1 MMRVLHVDPEHT
13 FGGGE
18 TQVLALV
25 THLRDYGHE
34 SVLATPTSGELG
46 TRAAANGFLVE
57 NLEAGFGHDPR
68 GGFTLRQLC
77 FQHEP
82 DIVHLH
88 TARALSLAGYRPS
101 GVPAVVT
108 RRMDYAPRG
117 ARSYVGWLYRQV
129 DAIIAVSQA
138 ARSAMGARGVS
149 PERVTVVPSGVSV
162 DHFARADRA
171 VAREALDISPEQP
184 VVSIVGS
191 LHARKGHAV
200 LFQALARLRGEGL
213 DVMCLAAG
221 EGPEH
226 EALETQA
233 RSLGMGGH
241 VRLLGHIEDVLPV
254 LAAADVVAQP
264 SLAEGLGVAAVE
276 GMASGRPVVAS
287 RVGGLMETIRHDV
300 EGLLVPIGDVSALA
314 EGLAACLRTPELRD
328 RLGAAGRVRATRFST
343 EAMARGNEAVYER
356 LLARRVPS
364 DSDS

>member
-1 MMRVLHVDPEHT
+1 MRVLHVDPEHT

-18 TQVLALV
+18 TQVMALV
-25 THLRDYGHE
+25 THLREHGHT
-34 SVLATPTSGELG
+34 SFLATPSDGELG
-46 TRAAANGFLVE
+46 VRAAAAGFVVE
-57 NLEAGFGHDPR
+57 DLRARFGHDPL
-68 GGFTLRQLC
+68 GGATLRRLC
-77 FQHEP
+77 GKHRP
-82 DIVHLH
+82 DLVHLH
-88 TARALSLAGYRPS
+88 TARALSLAAYRP
-101 GVPAVVT
+101 GGMPAVVT

-117 ARSYVGWLYRQV
+117 ARPYVGWLYRQV
-129 DAIIAVSQA
+129 DRIIAVSQA
-138 ARSAMGARGVS
+138 ARSAMGARGIA

-171 VAREALDISPEQP
+171 AARADLSIPEDQP

-191 LHARKGHAV
+191 LHSRKGHAV
-200 LFQALARLRGEGL
+200 LFEALAALRAQGH
-213 DVMCLAAG
+213 DVLCLAAG

-226 EALETQA
+226 EALDAQA
-233 RSLGMGGH
+233 RSLGLGDR

-300 EGLLVPIGDVSALA
+300 EGLLVPLGDAGALA
-314 EGLAACLRTPELRD
+314 DALGACLRDAELRE
-328 RLGAAGRVRATRFST
+328 RLGAAGRIRAKRFST

-356 LLARRVPS
+356 LLADAMGRAPS
-364 DSDS
+364 S

>member
-1 MMRVLHVDPEHT
+1 MKVLHVDPEHT

-25 THLRDYGHE
+25 THLREHGHT
-34 SVLATPTSGELG
+34 SILTTPTNGELG
-46 TRAAANGFLVE
+46 TRAAAAGFTVE
-57 NLEAGFGHDPR
+57 DLQASFGHDPR
-68 GGFTLRQLC
+68 GGLVLRRLC
-77 FQHEP
+77 SRHAP
-82 DIVHLH
+82 DLVHFH
-88 TARALSLAGYRPS
+88 TARALSLAAYRP
-101 GVPAVVT
+101 GATPAVVT

-117 ARSYVGWLYRQV
+117 ARPYVGWLYDQV
-129 DAIIAVSQA
+129 DAIIAVSHA
-138 ARSAMGARGVS
+138 ARAAMETRGIAAARVA
-149 PERVTVVPSGVSV
+149 VVPSGVAV

-171 VAREALDISPEQP
+171 RARAELSIDGDRP

-191 LHARKGHAV
+191 LHARKGHAI
-200 LFQALARLRGEGL
+200 LFRALAAMHASGLRPL
-213 DVMCLAAG
+213 CLAAG

-233 RSLGMGGH
+233 RALGLGSD

-287 RVGGLMETIRHDV
+287 RVGGLMETIRPDV
-300 EGLLVPIGDVSALA
+300 EGLLVPIGDVEALSAALVQ
-314 EGLAACLRTPELRD
+314 CLRDTALRD
-328 RLGAAGRVRATRFST
+328 RLGAAGRLRAKQFST

-356 LLARRVPS
+356 LLAARAGGGP
-364 DSDS
+364 DS